1 MAGPVQVGVE
11 LDDADL
17 LAILLQGPAH
27 GDADGVVAAHDDGDG
42 TGADDA
48 ADGPLDAL
56 EGVVPVTLK
65 HVGVAAVG
73 DGDGGGQHLLVGL
86 VIIIAHV
93 APAILGGGLADT
105 AGTHAGAAEEAHAH
119 VEGHAQ
125 HAEVGLQFVQ
135 IQTDGIAAKGTN
147 ARDGLADEF
156 RTHDK

>member
-1 MAGPVQVGVE
+1 MGVE

-42 TGADDA
+42 AGPDDA
-48 ADGPLDAL
+48 ADGTLDAL
-56 EGVVPVTLK
+56 EGVVPVALE
-65 HVGVAAVG
+65 HVGIAAVG

-86 VIIIAHV
+86 VVIIAHL
-93 APAILGGGLADT
+93 APAVLGGGLADT
-105 AGTHAGAAEEAHAH
+105 AGTHAGAAEEANAH
-119 VEGHAQ
+119 IEGNTQ
-125 HAEVGLQFVQ
+125 HAEVGLQLVQ
-135 IQTDGIAAKGTN
+135 VQTDGIAAKGTN